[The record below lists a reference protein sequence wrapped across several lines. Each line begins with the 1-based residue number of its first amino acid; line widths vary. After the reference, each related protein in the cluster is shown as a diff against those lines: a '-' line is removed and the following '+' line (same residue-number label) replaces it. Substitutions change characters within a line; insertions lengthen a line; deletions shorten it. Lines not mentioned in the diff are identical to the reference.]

1 MEKFNEEYKKGF
13 EDGKS
18 DAIKK
23 LKENAKFNSIK
34 NEVIKLAKQ
43 AGFSVEEDFKGGL
56 RNATCTLIAGHYFDL
71 MFNEDKYIINIPE
84 HEDASLD
91 ILKKEINSLEK
102 ITKILKK

>member
-34 NEVIKLAKQ
+34 NKVIKLAKQ
-43 AGFSVEEDFKGGL
+43 QRFSVEEDFKGGL
-56 RNATCTLIAGHYFDL
+56 RNTTCTLIAGNYFDL
-71 MFNEDKYIINIPE
+71 MFNEDKYIVNIPE
-84 HEDASLD
+84 HEDAD
-91 ILKKEINSLEK
+91 I
-102 ITKILKK
+102 KILKSEIDFLIKIKSILK